1 MCQELGKPSSYPVVN
16 RRQVVNDLAPKQ
28 EPTLFNYAQSLLY
41 VATATSE
48 DGGFSA
54 PSIMEFYPEIVAFE
68 GTPFALNRIM
78 LIRLLVLT
86 LLVILFSLW
95 TRKFQQANKTASFVP
110 GKFQLMGEISLN
122 FVRKSIA
129 HDQLGE
135 KDGDRFL
142 PLLTTI
148 FFVTL
153 GMNITGIIPGLN
165 ISGSSLIGLPIVM
178 AAAAY
183 VVFIYAGMRKHGLR
197 FFSNAL
203 FPAGVPKA
211 FYVLVTPIEF
221 LSTFILRPVTLAL
234 RLTMNMIA
242 GHLLLVLCFS
252 ATNFFFFE
260 AEGLF
265 KLFGAGTF
273 VFGFAFTLFEILV
286 SFLQAYVFTLLTT
299 VYIQLA
305 MSDEH

>member
-1 MCQELGKPSSYPVVN
+1 
-16 RRQVVNDLAPKQ
+16 
-28 EPTLFNYAQSLLY
+28 
-41 VATATSE
+41 
-48 DGGFSA
+48 
-54 PSIMEFYPEIVAFE
+54 MEFYPEIVAFE

-86 LLVILFSLW
+86 LLVIVFSLW
-95 TRKFQQANKTASFVP
+95 TAKFKQSNKTNSFVP

-148 FFVTL
+148 FFITL

-165 ISGSSLIGLPIVM
+165 IAGTSVIGLPIVM

-183 VVFIYAGMRKHGLR
+183 VTFIYAGMKKHGFG
-197 FFSNAL
+197 FFKSAL
-203 FPAGVPKA
+203 FPAGVPKV
-211 FYVLVTPIEF
+211 FYIMVTPIEF

-252 ATNFFFFE
+252 ATQFFLFESEGFFK
-260 AEGLF
+260 A
-265 KLFGAGTF
+265 FGAGTF

-286 SFLQAYVFTLLTT
+286 AFLQAYVFTLLTT

-305 MSDEH
+305 LSDEH

>member
-1 MCQELGKPSSYPVVN
+1 LN
-16 RRQVVNDLAPKQ
+16 L
-28 EPTLFNYAQSLLY
+28 LF
-41 VATATSE
+41 VAASTDESG
-48 DGGFSA
+48 GGFHA

-86 LLVILFSLW
+86 LLVIVFTLW
-95 TRKFQQANKTASFVP
+95 TRKFKQANKAGQFVP

-129 HDQLGE
+129 HEQLGE

-153 GMNITGIIPGLN
+153 GMNITGVIPGLN
-165 ISGSSLIGLPIVM
+165 ISGTSVIGLPIVM

-183 VVFIYAGMRKHGLR
+183 VTFIYAGMKKHGFG
-197 FFSNAL
+197 FFKSAL
-203 FPAGVPKA
+203 FPAGVPKV
-211 FYVLVTPIEF
+211 FYIMVTPIEF

-252 ATNFFFFE
+252 ATQFFLFE
-260 AEGLF
+260 SDGLF

-286 SFLQAYVFTLLTT
+286 AFLQAYVFTLLTT

-305 MSDEH
+305 LSDEH

>member
-1 MCQELGKPSSYPVVN
+1 MINAL
-16 RRQVVNDLAPKQ
+16 
-28 EPTLFNYAQSLLY
+28 SLLTQ
-41 VATATSE
+41 ATYSE
-48 DGGFSA
+48 SKDGEFSA
-54 PSIMEFYPEIVAFE
+54 PSIMEFYPEAIFFA
-68 GTPFALNRIM
+68 GTPFELNRIM
-78 LIRLLVLT
+78 LIRLLVMT
-86 LLVILFSLW
+86 ALVILFWLW
-95 TRKFQQANKTASFVP
+95 TSKFKKAYKENILVP
-110 GKFQLMGEISLN
+110 SRFQLMGEISLN

-129 HDQLGE
+129 HEQLGE

-142 PLLTTI
+142 PLLATI

-165 ISGSSLIGLPIVM
+165 IAGTSVIGLPMVM
-178 AAAAY
+178 ALAAY
-183 VVFIYAGMRKHGLR
+183 FTFIYAGVKKHR
-197 FFSNAL
+197 MKFFTANL

-252 ATNFFFFE
+252 ATQFFFFN
-260 AEGLF
+260 ADGFF

-273 VFGFAFTLFEILV
+273 VFGFAFTVFEILV

-305 MSDEH
+305 LADEH

>member
-1 MCQELGKPSSYPVVN
+1 L
-16 RRQVVNDLAPKQ
+16 
-28 EPTLFNYAQSLLY
+28 SLLT
-41 VATATSE
+41 VAASTEESG
-48 DGGFSA
+48 GGFHA

-86 LLVILFSLW
+86 VLLVLFYLW
-95 TRKFQQANKTASFVP
+95 TRSFKRSYATGNHVP
-110 GKFQLMGEISLN
+110 SRFQLMGEISLN

-165 ISGSSLIGLPIVM
+165 ISGTSVIGLPIVM
-178 AAAAY
+178 ALSAY
-183 VVFIYAGMRKHGLR
+183 VVFIYAGIKKHGGH
-197 FFSNAL
+197 FFTASL

-211 FYVLVTPIEF
+211 FYILVTPIEF

-252 ATNFFFFE
+252 ATQFFLFQADGF
-260 AEGLF
+260 F

-273 VFGFAFTLFEILV
+273 AFGFAFTLFELLV
-286 SFLQAYVFTLLTT
+286 AFLQAYVFTLLTT

-305 MSDEH
+305 LSDEH

>member
-1 MCQELGKPSSYPVVN
+1 LN
-16 RRQVVNDLAPKQ
+16 L
-28 EPTLFNYAQSLLY
+28 LF
-41 VATATSE
+41 VAASTEESGT
-48 DGGFSA
+48 GFHA
-54 PSIMEFYPEIVAFE
+54 PSIMEFYPEIIAFE

-86 LLVILFSLW
+86 LLVIVFSLW
-95 TRKFQQANKTASFVP
+95 TAKFKQSNKTNSFVP

-129 HDQLGE
+129 HDQLGQ

-165 ISGSSLIGLPIVM
+165 IAGTSVIGLPIVM
-178 AAAAY
+178 ALAAY
-183 VVFIYAGMRKHGLR
+183 VTFIYAGVKKHGMG
-197 FFSNAL
+197 FFKNSL

-252 ATNFFFFE
+252 ATQFFLFNT
-260 AEGLF
+260 EGLF
-265 KLFGAGTF
+265 KAFGAGTF

-286 SFLQAYVFTLLTT
+286 AFLQAYVFTLLTT

-305 MSDEH
+305 LADEH

>member
-1 MCQELGKPSSYPVVN
+1 LN
-16 RRQVVNDLAPKQ
+16 L
-28 EPTLFNYAQSLLY
+28 LF
-41 VATATSE
+41 VAASTEESGT
-48 DGGFSA
+48 GFHA

-86 LLVILFSLW
+86 LLVIVFALW
-95 TRKFQQANKTASFVP
+95 TAKFKQSNKTNSFVP

-165 ISGSSLIGLPIVM
+165 IAGTSVIGLPIVM
-178 AAAAY
+178 ALAAY
-183 VVFIYAGMRKHGLR
+183 VTFIYAGVKKHGMG
-197 FFSNAL
+197 FFKNSL

-252 ATNFFFFE
+252 ATQFFLFE
-260 AEGLF
+260 SEGLF
-265 KLFGAGTF
+265 KAFGAGTF

-286 SFLQAYVFTLLTT
+286 AFLQAYVFTLLTT

-305 MSDEH
+305 LADEH

>member
-1 MCQELGKPSSYPVVN
+1 MN
-16 RRQVVNDLAPKQ
+16 
-28 EPTLFNYAQSLLY
+28 LLN
-41 VATATSE
+41 VAASTEESG
-48 DGGFSA
+48 GGFHA
-54 PSIMEFYPEIVAFE
+54 PSIMEFYPEILAFE

-78 LIRLLVLT
+78 LIRLLVLS
-86 LLVILFSLW
+86 LLVVVFWLW
-95 TRKFQQANKTASFVP
+95 TRKFQQANKTKTFVP

-165 ISGSSLIGLPIVM
+165 IAGTSVIGLPIVM
-178 AAAAY
+178 ALAAY
-183 VVFIYAGMRKHGLR
+183 VTFIYAGIKKHGVG
-197 FFSNAL
+197 FFKASL
-203 FPAGVPKA
+203 FPAGVPPA
-211 FYVLVTPIEF
+211 FYILVTPIEL

-252 ATNFFFFE
+252 ATQFFLFN
-260 AEGLF
+260 AEGAF

-273 VFGFAFTLFEILV
+273 VFGFAFTLFELLV
-286 SFLQAYVFTLLTT
+286 AFLQAYVFTLLTT

-305 MSDEH
+305 LSDEH

>member
-1 MCQELGKPSSYPVVN
+1 LN
-16 RRQVVNDLAPKQ
+16 L
-28 EPTLFNYAQSLLY
+28 LF
-41 VATATSE
+41 VAASTEESGT
-48 DGGFSA
+48 GFHA

-86 LLVILFSLW
+86 LLIVVFSLW
-95 TRKFQQANKTASFVP
+95 TAKFKQSNKTNNFVP

-165 ISGSSLIGLPIVM
+165 IAGTSVIGLPIVM
-178 AAAAY
+178 ALAAY
-183 VVFIYAGMRKHGLR
+183 VTFIYAGVKKHGVS
-197 FFSNAL
+197 FFKNSL

-252 ATNFFFFE
+252 ATQFFLFNADGFFK
-260 AEGLF
+260 A
-265 KLFGAGTF
+265 FGAGTF

-286 SFLQAYVFTLLTT
+286 AFLQAYVFTLLTT

-305 MSDEH
+305 LADEH

>member
-1 MCQELGKPSSYPVVN
+1 LN
-16 RRQVVNDLAPKQ
+16 L
-28 EPTLFNYAQSLLY
+28 LF
-41 VATATSE
+41 VAASTEESGT
-48 DGGFSA
+48 GFHA

-86 LLVILFSLW
+86 LLVIVFSLW
-95 TRKFQQANKTASFVP
+95 TAKFKQSNKTNSFVP

-148 FFVTL
+148 FFITL

-165 ISGSSLIGLPIVM
+165 IAGTSVIGLPIVM
-178 AAAAY
+178 ALAAY
-183 VVFIYAGMRKHGLR
+183 VTFIYAGVKKHGVG
-197 FFSNAL
+197 FFKNSL

-211 FYVLVTPIEF
+211 FYILVTPIEF

-252 ATNFFFFE
+252 ATQFFLFNADGFFK
-260 AEGLF
+260 A
-265 KLFGAGTF
+265 FGAGTF

-286 SFLQAYVFTLLTT
+286 AFLQAYVFTLLTT

-305 MSDEH
+305 LADEH